1 MKQVLHFLKTYF
13 IQIVLVI
20 IAVLLL
26 VMATGSVDTL
36 SLESEEEVDVYLGF
50 VDKIGNWVLL
60 LTMVGVI
67 SFIAIT
73 GKGKEFDSNIALS
86 LENLHESKRFDQ
98 MELDMENAPEEVKQM
113 VALGNSLLKL
123 ANTLLQS
130 EAIETVTEVGDD
142 LLDGVETKE
151 DN

>member
-1 MKQVLHFLKTYF
+1 MKPPPAATSLSVTLTMNATCSDGL
-13 IQIVLVI
+13 
-20 IAVLLL
+20 AV
-26 VMATGSVDTL
+26 VSST
-36 SLESEEEVDVYLGF
+36 LESEEEVDVYLGF

-60 LTMVGVI
+60 LAMVGVI

-73 GKGKEFDSNIALS
+73 GKGKEFDSSIALS

-98 MELDMENAPEEVKQM
+98 MELDMENAPEEIKQM